1 MKTTGFAALAV
12 LLLGAGVHAAEPVPE
27 LAERLSCK
35 DEPVRYAL
43 AAELTRAAS
52 AGGGAVGELAG
63 ALEKLFGDPSARIRT
78 AAAIGIG
85 NLGDAKLLP
94 LLRKAAA
101 TGDSSLLLAIT
112 NARKALEDTRVA
124 DDLERMLKGD
134 AEPQGLAAARVMATA
149 GDAEMLRRVVA
160 AAQDRSAAV
169 RTRAF
174 FGLGFSRY
182 RGTMDAIG
190 LGLSDADAKARQ
202 VAIDALGRRRAR
214 GEPIAQSV
222 VMIMREDDS
231 PAVRRAAAN
240 TLGLMLAQ
248 SAVEGLKL
256 ALQKDEDASVRV
268 TAATSLGSLRA
279 DAARETL
286 LETARRDETVVRA
299 AALNALSRYRA
310 KDLVREFVSLLKDPE
325 ARVRYAALGCLAQF
339 GKDDLGEAEKS
350 FAMILTTD
358 PDARCRASAAFVL
371 PKLGAREHFVLLVD
385 AAGDPDPAVRTNA
398 AAALAKTQKRGE
410 RADVRVA
417 DVLVKLL
424 DDKAASV
431 RGAAVQQCG
440 RLGVKA
446 AVEKAAALVRSDPDA
461 TVRARAAKALKSLGR
476 TTTSVPALLD
486 ALGDSS
492 GPVRAAA
499 AAGLRSISGKRFGFG
514 TYDAPSRRA
523 KAIEAWKRWWQS
535 QIAFPIG
542 SRQGPRRGGPSA

>member
-1 MKTTGFAALAV
+1 MRTTGFAALAV
-12 LLLGAGVHAAEPVPE
+12 LLLGAGVNAAEPVPD

-43 AAELTRAAS
+43 AADLTRAAS
-52 AGGGAVGELAG
+52 AAGGAVGEIAG
-63 ALEKLFGDPSARIRT
+63 ALQKLFADPSARVRT

-94 LLRKAAA
+94 LLRRAAP
-101 TGDSSLLLAIT
+101 TGDSSLLLAIA
-112 NARKALEDTRVA
+112 NARKALDDARLV

-160 AAQDRSAAV
+160 AAQDPSAKV

-190 LGLSDADAKARQ
+190 LGLSDADAKARE

-231 PAVRRAAAN
+231 SAVRRAAAN
-240 TLGLMLAQ
+240 TLGLMLAT

-256 ALQKDEDASVRV
+256 ALQKDEDASVRA

-286 LETARRDETVVRA
+286 LEAARRDETAVRA
-299 AALNALSRYRA
+299 AALNALARYRA
-310 KDLVREFVSLLKDPE
+310 KDLVADFVSLLKDPE

-339 GKDDLGEAEKS
+339 GADDLGEAGKP

-371 PKLGAREHFVLLVD
+371 PKFGGPEHFVLLVD

-398 AAALAKTQKRGE
+398 AAALAKTQKPGG

-424 DDKAASV
+424 GDKAASV
-431 RGAAVQQCG
+431 RGAAVQHCG

-446 AVEKAAALVRSDPDA
+446 AVEKAAALVRADPDA
-461 TVRARAAKALKSLGR
+461 TVRVRAAKALKSLGR
-476 TTTSVPALLD
+476 QTLAVPALIG
-486 ALGDSS
+486 ALGDGS

-499 AAGLRSISGKRFGFG
+499 AAGLRSISGKRFGYG
-514 TYDAPSRRA
+514 TYAAPSRRA
-523 KAIEAWKRWWQS
+523 KSIDAWKRWWQS
-535 QIAFPIG
+535 QIAFPI
-542 SRQGPRRGGPSA
+542 R